1 MSDDQGAAPVARKGF
16 HLSNTIIIGG
26 LFMIAAALA
35 VQEFIGGEGLEAGR
49 AAPALAMTHLD
60 GTTAPLASL
69 KGKVVLLNFWATWCP
84 PCNDEMPELVAIA
97 KEYEAKGVVFVAAN
111 QDEPDEAAR
120 SVGVWLEHHPEVRPY
135 VVLTQPSASA
145 DFLVQALPTT
155 YVIDAKG
162 EVVQVARGQV
172 AGWRVKKWLD
182 DALAA
187 Q

>member
-1 MSDDQGAAPVARKGF
+1 MGDEQGDAPPARKGVQ
-16 HLSNTIIIGG
+16 LSNTIIIGG

-35 VQEFIGGEGLEAGR
+35 VQEFVSGEGLKAGH
-49 AAPALAMTHLD
+49 AAPALRMTHLD
-60 GTTAPLASL
+60 GSTAPLESL

-111 QDEPDEAAR
+111 QEEPDEAVR
-120 SVGVWLEHHPEVRPY
+120 SVGPWLERHPDVKPY
-135 VVLTQPSASA
+135 VVLTDPSVSA

-155 YVIDAKG
+155 FIIDAKG
-162 EVVQVARGQV
+162 GVVQVARGQV
-172 AGWRVKKWLD
+172 AGWQVKKWLD